1 VKRITITL
9 KEDTADRLAKVS
21 ALTGIPQARLVEL
34 ALRRLL
40 ADQWWAPSGGDG
52 P

>member
-1 VKRITITL
+1 M

-34 ALRRLL
+34 AVRRLL
-40 ADQWWAPSGGDG
+40 ADDWWAPSGGDG